1 MICCIKLINHR
12 GFLEMKVVNKYLNV
26 RIYPAKV
33 NKNDNEEKIVTID
46 EIESNIGIYRF
57 IYNKELEFI
66 NHFRHLLIQN
76 GYKDKFIVND
86 TSCNIVLNML
96 MQEHPFLKKA
106 ESSSRQQSF
115 RDLKTAFKRYKNP
128 NLKSNYPV
136 FKSKKNKND
145 AFRIM
150 NNGNNLRIQKDKNG
164 FYKIFIPK
172 FGLVKF
178 KTSKKYRQILLQAS
192 DPNDPTATI
201 KHVTIKKNQRQI
213 LCGFQHR
220 NHTHSRKRI
229 WSTHASGN

>member
-128 NLKSNYPV
+128 NL
-136 FKSKKNKND
+136 
-145 AFRIM
+145 I
-150 NNGNNLRIQKDKNG
+150 
-164 FYKIFIPK
+164 
-172 FGLVKF
+172 
-178 KTSKKYRQILLQAS
+178 
-192 DPNDPTATI
+192 
-201 KHVTIKKNQRQI
+201 
-213 LCGFQHR
+213 
-220 NHTHSRKRI
+220 
-229 WSTHASGN
+229 